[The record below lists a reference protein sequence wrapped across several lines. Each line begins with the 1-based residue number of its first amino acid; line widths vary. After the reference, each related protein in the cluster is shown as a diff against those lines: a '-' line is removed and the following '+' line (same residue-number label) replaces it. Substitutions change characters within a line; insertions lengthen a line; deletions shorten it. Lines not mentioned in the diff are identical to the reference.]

1 VIRLRLR
8 AAWDDLSPEGRDLA
22 VFAVVLVVGL
32 FVFVVTAV
40 AP

>member
-1 VIRLRLR
+1 VIRLRIL

-22 VFAVVLVVGL
+22 VFLAVLVVGL
-32 FVFVVTAV
+32 FVFVATAV